1 MNINGKSIDIS
12 DLTNE
17 KYMHKKV
24 NNLFLSNYQ
33 ISVLNYYKI
42 DYLKFSSMKELI
54 YLIEEVLDNDEDA
67 EDLEMVSKEIS
78 EMDYYNNTNK

>member
-24 NNLFLSNYQ
+24 NNLFLSDYQ

-42 DYLKFSSMKELI
+42 DYLKCSSMKELI